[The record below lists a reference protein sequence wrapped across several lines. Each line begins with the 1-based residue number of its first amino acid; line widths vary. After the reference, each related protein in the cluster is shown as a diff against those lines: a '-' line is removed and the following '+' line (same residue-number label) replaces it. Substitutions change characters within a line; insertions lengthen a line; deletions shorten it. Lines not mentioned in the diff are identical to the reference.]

1 MQKVVIK
8 IGSNALTQGTRKLS
22 RTCMSGLAKQ
32 IAHLKSKGL
41 QLALVSSGAVATGRG
56 LLDPPKDNPSLSK
69 RTSASIGQIKLM
81 ETWTE
86 LFSLLDLQ
94 VGQVLLRKDDFTDAR
109 SQLTKETLNNLLKDI
124 IPIINENDTMAAQE
138 ACIGNN
144 DHLAAL
150 VALVIEAD
158 TIILLTDQEGL
169 YTSDP
174 RLDPQAKF
182 IPIVETIDQ
191 TIFSLAGGS
200 STSVGTGGMTTK
212 LEAAQIAARAGI
224 RTIIASSK
232 RPNVLIDLLEG
243 KSIGTLFL
251 EKPTTVEKW

>member
-56 LLDPPKDNPSLSK
+56 LLNPPKNNRTLSSK

-86 LFSLLDLQ
+86 LFSLLNLQ
-94 VGQVLLRKDDFTDAR
+94 VGQVLLRKDDFTKAR
-109 SQLTKETLNNLLKDI
+109 SHLTKETLNNLLKDI

-182 IPIVETIDQ
+182 IPIVESIDQ
-191 TIFSLAGGS
+191 TIFALAGGS

-212 LEAAQIAARAGI
+212 LEAAQMAARAGI

-243 KSIGTLFL
+243 KSVGTLFL
-251 EKPTTVEKW
+251 GKAITIEK